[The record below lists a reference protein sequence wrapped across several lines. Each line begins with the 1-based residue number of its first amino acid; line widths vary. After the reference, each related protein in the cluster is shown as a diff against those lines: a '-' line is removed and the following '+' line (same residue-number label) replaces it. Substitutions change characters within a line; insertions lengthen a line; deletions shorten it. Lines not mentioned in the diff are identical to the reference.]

1 MALCEDE
8 SCGLARV
15 TSDDRILSGPRHP
28 GKPPPDTMAV
38 LSFNKSRRHRPPAF
52 FYQDNLA

>member
-15 TSDDRILSGPRHP
+15 ASDDRIVPWRHA
-28 GKPPPDTMAV
+28 GR
-38 LSFNKSRRHRPPAF
+38 NHF
-52 FYQDNLA
+52 FHGVGAPSSKD

>member
-15 TSDDRILSGPRHP
+15 TSD
-28 GKPPPDTMAV
+28 K
-38 LSFNKSRRHRPPAF
+38 PPAF